1 MEKARKAINDQI
13 LKDTQL
19 KVCELAKSEE
29 IWKRRSKALDV
40 EMTVLRVQVQ
50 KLISKSEFDNQLI
63 DQLKVLLTYYN
74 ININIIYELL
84 FVLYIHRLS

>member
-19 KVCELAKSEE
+19 KVNDLAKSVE

-40 EMTVLRVQVQ
+40 EITVLRVQIQ
-50 KLISKSEFDNQLI
+50 KLSSKSEFDNQLI
-63 DQLKVLLTYYN
+63 DQLKVLLTYYYINLN
-74 ININIIYELL
+74 IKYVLL
-84 FVLYIHRLS
+84 FVL

>member
-19 KVCELAKSEE
+19 KVSELAKSEE